1 MDNRD
6 ESLLPETGNV
16 QGQHYALRHSSRT
29 GFVYSRERVNKADV
43 RSLDRVWDRL
53 EEHVTRNSAAYRT
66 NRNVPALRTNASVS
80 AVESEPQAYPQK
92 GKTFHHRLNMLAA
105 ACVLLLMVGS
115 LILVFH
121 TVRQMGS
128 GTTTGSKGQVT
139 PSSLVVAGKIFIIQG
154 KKGSEFNPSLIKV
167 PTGSNIL
174 LSNNTNEAQVVVFDK
189 NSMPVNLAP
198 KAFILLPVGK
208 AGGYIWHLKAN
219 PSAQVNVIVFGGVPP
234 LSHVITI
241 VLSKAGNAAEFDANK
256 LILKVGA
263 LIVWMNGTAQTQVI
277 IGDSNGQNITLEAKG
292 STKVVFSKVGTY
304 VFHLASNPG
313 AQTVIIVEN

>member
-1 MDNRD
+1 MDKRD

-16 QGQHYALRHSSRT
+16 QSQHYALRHSSRT

-80 AVESEPQAYPQK
+80 GVESEPQAYPQK

-105 ACVLLLMVGS
+105 ACVLLLVVGS

-121 TVRQMGS
+121 TVRQVGS

-154 KKGSEFNPSLIKV
+154 KKGTEFNPSLIKV
-167 PTGSNIL
+167 PAGSAIL
-174 LSNNTNEAQVVVFDK
+174 LGNNTDKIQVVILDR
-189 NSMPVNLAP
+189 NSTAVILAS
-198 KAFILLPVGK
+198 KASVLLPVGK
-208 AGGYIWHLKAN
+208 AGDYIWHLKAN
-219 PSAQVNVIVFGGVPP
+219 PSARVNVIVFGIVPP
-234 LSHVITI
+234 LSHMITI
-241 VLSKAGNAAEFDANK
+241 VLSKAGNAAEFDSNK

-263 LIVWMNGTAQTQVI
+263 IIVWMNGTAQTQVI

-292 STKVVFSKVGTY
+292 SAKVAFSKAGTY
-304 VFHLASNPG
+304 VFHLESNAG